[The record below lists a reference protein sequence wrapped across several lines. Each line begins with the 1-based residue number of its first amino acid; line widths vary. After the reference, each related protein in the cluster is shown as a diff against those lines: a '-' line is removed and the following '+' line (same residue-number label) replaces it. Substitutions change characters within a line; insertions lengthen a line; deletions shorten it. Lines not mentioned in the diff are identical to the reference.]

1 MLVQYKNSA
10 AIILG
15 NNNPFYSYNL
25 AYFRMK
31 LDISADSICIVD
43 DGAEIVTEMLLL

>member
-1 MLVQYKNSA
+1 MLVVYRNSA

-15 NNNPFYSYNL
+15 IRNPFYFFNL

-31 LDISADSICIVD
+31 LDISADSNCIVD
-43 DGAEIVTEMLLL
+43 DGAAFVMLTA